1 MSTPRIRSDL
11 YATPAEEGGI
21 KYFDVSDPKSGAR
34 MRMYDFEWLI
44 AERMDGRR
52 PFDEVAS
59 WARERLGI
67 QPSASDLEEYARTLR
82 DLGFFDLEAAHD
94 GGGDAPVRSAPT
106 AATMMG
112 EAPKL
117 PASGNGH
124 GRASDVEEDRSMPPL
139 VAESPLLGSGGNE
152 ATAPTVAL
160 PQITPPP
167 MLRDVPR
174 APAPIAAEE
183 EPRAVATPRDEPPP
197 ARSNVGSIIGI
208 FLVLL
213 VVGGIVAYVKLMGGG
228 AAAKV
233 AVVVASPREVVRL
246 YEGAAAVKKSDGQ
259 TLTFGESGKVSD
271 AVAAGTEVK
280 TGMAL
285 VVLDSYA
292 KIEKELADVKDRL
305 AFYEKQLAGSKA
317 KGDDEAAKNAEAKV
331 VEKKKL
337 LTELE
342 ARAVKVRLV
351 APGPGTVA
359 QVMVQVG
366 GDAKAGEPAVKLA
379 DRRSIADFKVPAA
392 EAAQLKSGQP
402 VSLQPAGGG
411 APLGGRVAKVEGD
424 TVTVELTDESAKPGD
439 NLRLVKARVPNV
451 VPVPATAVIKRD
463 GVDVVFVLADGLL
476 HERKVTVVDKSG
488 PEALVGSGLASGDQ
502 VVTSGGEN
510 LKDGQ
515 KATP

>member
-1 MSTPRIRSDL
+1 
-11 YATPAEEGGI
+11 
-21 KYFDVSDPKSGAR
+21 
-34 MRMYDFEWLI
+34 
-44 AERMDGRR
+44 
-52 PFDEVAS
+52 
-59 WARERLGI
+59 
-67 QPSASDLEEYARTLR
+67 
-82 DLGFFDLEAAHD
+82 
-94 GGGDAPVRSAPT
+94 
-106 AATMMG
+106 
-112 EAPKL
+112 
-117 PASGNGH
+117 
-124 GRASDVEEDRSMPPL
+124 MPPL

-305 AFYEKQLAGSKA
+305 AFYEKQLSGSKA

-342 ARAVKVRLV
+342 ARAPPSR
-351 APGPGTVA
+351 
-359 QVMVQVG
+359 M
-366 GDAKAGEPAVKLA
+366 
-379 DRRSIADFKVPAA
+379 
-392 EAAQLKSGQP
+392 
-402 VSLQPAGGG
+402 
-411 APLGGRVAKVEGD
+411 GRA
-424 TVTVELTDESAKPGD
+424 
-439 NLRLVKARVPNV
+439 LR
-451 VPVPATAVIKRD
+451 PVPQPSSNTRAPAQTRTASPSASSAIAT
-463 GVDVVFVLADGLL
+463 
-476 HERKVTVVDKSG
+476 
-488 PEALVGSGLASGDQ
+488 SGLSTAS
-502 VVTSGGEN
+502 
-510 LKDGQ
+510 
-515 KATP
+515 